1 MKKKAASTAVISAD
15 AQAQGAQSPEQRKYQ
30 QLANKIATARE
41 TLRVWMDE
49 VPPIAR
55 LHHQKVQPL
64 QTEWASQS
72 WQLLQEVE
80 HLLTTTKLS
89 QPDQQT
95 LQRVLAEGARDL
107 IDSDNISDDAAD
119 ALEAMHDR
127 YSPVSLAEDRLAETS
142 SLKDLFQNITG
153 VDLGDRV
160 FKTTEELHQHAEE
173 TLRRAAEA
181 GEGGPTFDFG
191 ATKAKKQT
199 ANQKKRAAAELAKK
213 DAEAQATAT
222 SLREVFRKL
231 ASALHPDR
239 AVDDADRERRTVLM
253 QRVNQAYS
261 SEDLLGLFAL
271 QLEIEQIDTEHLAK
285 VSTERLRHYN
295 RILATQRQELQA
307 QIAMQ
312 VEHFGLH
319 HGIEPW
325 RRLNPKRLGPVLQ
338 EELLGLRGLIAQV
351 QHDLRK
357 LQTPVGVKQWI
368 KQRRSFHTIE
378 DDQDDDYGFGMS
390 F

>member
-1 MKKKAASTAVISAD
+1 MKQKPASTAVIPSD
-15 AQAQGAQSPEQRKYQ
+15 AQAGAALSPEQRKYQ
-30 QLANKIATARE
+30 QLANKIAAARE
-41 TLRVWMDE
+41 TLKVWMDE

-55 LHHQKVQPL
+55 VHHQQVQPL
-64 QTEWASQS
+64 QTEWASLS

-107 IDSDNISDDAAD
+107 IDSDNISEDAAD

-127 YSPVSLAEDRLAETS
+127 YSSISLAEDRLAETS

-160 FKTTEELHQHAEE
+160 FGTTEELHQHAEE

-181 GEGGPTFDFG
+181 GEGTPTFDFG

-199 ANQKKRAAAELAKK
+199 ANQKKRAAAEQAKK

-222 SLREVFRKL
+222 SLRDVFRKL

-271 QLEIEQIDTEHLAK
+271 QLESEQIDSELLAK

-295 RILATQRQELQA
+295 RILAAQLQELQA

-312 VEHFGLH
+312 VEHFSLY

-338 EELLGLRGLIAQV
+338 EELMGLLGLIVHV

-357 LQTPVGVKQWI
+357 LQTPASFKQWI
-368 KQRRSFHTIE
+368 KQQRVLHKTE
-378 DDQDDDYGFGMS
+378 DLDDGFGMY